1 MMTYIL
7 LIISIILIITGIVAS
22 FVPIIPGPI
31 TGWFGLF
38 AISQIQDFSVS
49 NTLLIITFIVAI
61 TIFIVD
67 YFIPVIGS
75 KYFGGSKYGIIGTS
89 IGLLVGLLSPIP
101 FGIIIGAFLGALI
114 GEYFGGRNLSEGI
127 KPAIGSLVG
136 IISSSII
143 KFITGFAFL
152 IIYVSLI
159 ATNWEILF

>member
-1 MMTYIL
+1 MMTYFL
-7 LIISIILIITGIVAS
+7 LVISIILIITGIVAS

-38 AISQIQDFSVS
+38 ALSQIHDFYIS

-67 YFIPVIGS
+67 YFVPIIGS
-75 KYFGGSKYGIIGTS
+75 KYFGGSKYGVIGTS
-89 IGLLVGLLSPIP
+89 IGLLVGLFSPIP

-114 GEYFGGRNLSEGI
+114 GEYFGGKNLSEAI

-159 ATNWEILF
+159 ASNWEILF

>member
-1 MMTYIL
+1 MDTFL
-7 LIISIILIITGIVAS
+7 LILSLILVIGGVIGS
-22 FVPIIPGPI
+22 FIPVMPGPI
-31 TGWFGLF
+31 TSWFGLF
-38 AISQIQDFSVS
+38 AL
-49 NTLLIITFIVAI
+49 TLIEGFPDYYIILVITFIIGI
-61 TIFIVD
+61 TIFILD

-75 KYFGGSKYGIIGTS
+75 KYFGGSKYGVIGTS

-152 IIYVSLI
+152 IMYLVAVVL
-159 ATNWEILF
+159 NWSILF

>member
-1 MMTYIL
+1 MTYIL

-38 AISQIQDFSVS
+38 ALSQIHDFYVS

-75 KYFGGSKYGIIGTS
+75 KYFGGSKYGVIGTS

-101 FGIIIGAFLGALI
+101 FGIIIGPFIGAFIGEMINNNDSKVATKAAFGSFLGFLTSTFLKFVVAVVYLGLFI
-114 GEYFGGRNLSEGI
+114 MKVVEYSGNL
-127 KPAIGSLVG
+127 
-136 IISSSII
+136 
-143 KFITGFAFL
+143 F
-152 IIYVSLI
+152 
-159 ATNWEILF
+159 